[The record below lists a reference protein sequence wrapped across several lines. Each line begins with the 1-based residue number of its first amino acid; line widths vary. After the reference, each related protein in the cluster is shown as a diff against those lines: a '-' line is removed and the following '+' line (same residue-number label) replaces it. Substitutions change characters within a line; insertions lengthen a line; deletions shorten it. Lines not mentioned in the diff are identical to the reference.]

1 MNDTR
6 TKQRASSSS
15 HGDDIIDNDEYEAE
29 GRGGGAIVVNAIYVI
44 YIPILQMIYNH
55 EDGEKLLEW

>member
-15 HGDDIIDNDEYEAE
+15 HGDDTIDNDEYEAQ
-29 GRGGGAIVVNAIYVI
+29 GRGGGATVVNAIYVCH
-44 YIPILQMIYNH
+44 PFFLS
-55 EDGEKLLEW
+55 